1 MLENRKIMFIAFA
14 PIFASP
20 VRVCRAA
27 CAMLLLLTLAQLANA
42 QATHS
47 ATGSGQS
54 IWVGGSFLNMN
65 PAFPNGTDVRMSG
78 IGAFGEFDWTH
89 RIAFEASMD
98 FLRFN
103 SYNGETQT
111 AFLVGPKYIFLH
123 SNKWRPYARFSIGS
137 DRVHFPFE
145 LGDGSYFTLAPAGGV
160 EYRFDRRWAVRAE
173 YQQRFLLNSPNFSGE
188 PQFGMHPGGFQFG
201 VSYRIKH
208 WQ

>member
-1 MLENRKIMFIAFA
+1 MLTAHAHIFVRPLRTSHAVFVTLLMIALA
-14 PIFASP
+14 
-20 VRVCRAA
+20 
-27 CAMLLLLTLAQLANA
+27 TLAGA
-42 QATHS
+42 QTSPS

-54 IWVGGSFLNMN
+54 LWAGGSFLNLN

-89 RIAFEASMD
+89 RIAFEASVD

-137 DRVHFPFE
+137 DSVHFPFE
-145 LGDGSYFTLAPAGGV
+145 LGDESFFTLAPAGGV
-160 EYRFDRRWAVRAE
+160 EYRLDRRWAVRAE

-188 PQFGMHPGGFQFG
+188 PQFGMHPGGFQLG
-201 VSYRIKH
+201 ISYRIKH